1 MKRYEYSI
9 FTLLFALA
17 FCFATFPAEAQL
29 LRRIKDEV
37 KNRAENKVVRDAGNA
52 TESAMDRTMGKAAG
66 ALKGD
71 GKEET
76 TAEERSVPEE
86 AETGGPE
93 KEISSVSTV
102 TDEYQNYDFVPG
114 DRIIFQPDLR
124 EEADAELPARFIVLR
139 GNAEIQTYEGEK
151 ILHLDKGGYVTLAPL
166 MEKENQYLPEQFT
179 VEFDLMWENP
189 KEVFESFNQLK
200 IFFFKPEDSNPY
212 GYGLYEFGILDN
224 TRTAFSAQGTSQT
237 VVSEA
242 VKTRLNTNGQWHHV
256 ALYVRQNIG
265 KAYIGGTR
273 VQATNNL
280 PRGAGKL
287 ILQSDGRYGYK
298 IKNFRIAGGGDDKY
312 QKIVTDGGFVTHGI
326 MFDVNQ
332 AAIKPESTGA
342 LKEIVKLM
350 QEHGDLKFEIRGHTD
365 SDGSTEVNQKLSEA
379 RAEAVREK
387 LVSLGIEPDR
397 LTAKG
402 MGAAQPIDRNDNP
415 EGKANNRRVEFVK
428 I

>member
-1 MKRYEYSI
+1 MKRYRYSI
-9 FTLLFALA
+9 FIFSVVMM
-17 FCFATFPAEAQL
+17 FCFVALPAEAQL

-52 TESAMDRTMGKAAG
+52 TESAMDRTMDKAAG
-66 ALKGD
+66 AVKGD

-76 TAEERSVPEE
+76 AAEGRGVPEE
-86 AETGGPE
+86 MEAADAEKGVP
-93 KEISSVSTV
+93 SVSMV
-102 TDEYQNYDFVPG
+102 DEYQNYDFVPG
-114 DRIIFQPDLR
+114 DRIIFQPDLSG
-124 EEADAELPARFIVLR
+124 EAVAELPARFTILR

-151 ILHLDKGGYVTLAPL
+151 VLHLEKGGYVTLAPL
-166 MEKENQYLPEQFT
+166 MEEEHHYLPEQFT

-189 KEVFESFNQLK
+189 KEVFQSFNQFK
-200 IFFFKPEDSNPY
+200 VFFFKPEDNNPY

-224 TRTAFSAQGTSQT
+224 TKTAFSAQGAAPM
-237 VVSEA
+237 VVNET

-298 IKNFRIAGGGDDKY
+298 IKNFRIAAGGDDKY

-326 MFDVNQ
+326 LFDVNR
-332 AAIKPESTGA
+332 ATVKPESAGA
-342 LKEIVKLM
+342 LKEIVRLM

-365 SDGSTEVNQKLSEA
+365 SDGSVDANQKLSEA
-379 RAEAVREK
+379 RAEAVREN
-387 LVSLGIEPDR
+387 LISLGIEADR
-397 LTAKG
+397 LTARG
-402 MGAAQPIDRNDNP
+402 LGATQPIDRNDNP

-428 I
+428 M